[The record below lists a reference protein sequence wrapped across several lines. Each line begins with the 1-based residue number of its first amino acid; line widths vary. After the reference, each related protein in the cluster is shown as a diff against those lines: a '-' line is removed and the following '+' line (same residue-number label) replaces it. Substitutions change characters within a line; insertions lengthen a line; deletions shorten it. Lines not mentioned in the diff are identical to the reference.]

1 MRRSLATVAVVLLV
15 LVAGLALLYAARALV
30 PPTAVVSSSPSVTST
45 ATAVSATTTPSAIA
59 TPTSSSAV
67 SAALPGAE
75 RFAVIVDKPC
85 APPGTPPYLRRED
98 RHEVIAPLGNGYL
111 CQLNGAVSPDG
122 RRLAYWHF
130 DASNSELALYQ
141 GGASST
147 TLVRLGDEFVRNVVW
162 SADGAGLL
170 FVAMKGGMQGVA
182 PEYAALRTLDLA
194 SGSIQELTRVRGP
207 YLTALAWDR
216 SNRVT
221 AAVETP
227 ASGGGGGAYLVVTE
241 ARVVKRSDMP
251 TNLLL
256 TRASPDATLIMALS
270 QPDGVIR
277 YWPIANFDDQ
287 KELRAA
293 AGSYAGIAAWRP
305 GARELAVVVTTPPGS
320 QAVELWSLDG
330 TRRRLV
336 EFSGQRG
343 GLFFRPDGS
352 ALFIGGGTGVD
363 VASGRVALF
372 TLAQGEGLAASLL
385 VAPTLSRGVCTIPGM
400 TTAQVLDRYLELTTS
415 GDDAAVR
422 DCFARSWLTKH
433 GSANAWSSA
442 GPRSRTDITPVGPF
456 RNCNYYVVRADF
468 VNGNPNAPV
477 QSGAFAQFIGI
488 GPEGDRPRI
497 YEMATAMVS
506 RELENDPG
514 VAVPYCRD

>member
-15 LVAGLALLYAARALV
+15 LVGGVALLYAARAV
-30 PPTAVVSSSPSVTST
+30 AP
-45 ATAVSATTTPSAIA
+45 ATAVSSPSPSPTPASTAVTATPIPSATA
-59 TPTSSSAV
+59 TASISSPA

-85 APPGTPPYLRRED
+85 APPGTPPYVRRED
-98 RHEVIAPLGNGYL
+98 RHEVIGTLGNGYL
-111 CQLNGAVSPDG
+111 CQFNGAVSPDG

-130 DASNSELALYQ
+130 ESAGTSELALYQ
-141 GGASST
+141 GGASSS
-147 TLVRLGDEFVRNVVW
+147 TLVRLGDEFLSNVVW
-162 SADGAGLL
+162 SADGTGLL
-170 FVAMKGGMQGVA
+170 FVAMKGGVQGVA

-194 SGSIQELTRVRGP
+194 SGSIQELTRVSGR
-207 YLTALAWDR
+207 YLAALAWDR
-216 SNRVT
+216 QERVT
-221 AAVETP
+221 AAAETA
-227 ASGGGGGAYLVVTE
+227 ASGGAGAYLVITE
-241 ARVVKRSDMP
+241 ARAIKRNEMP
-251 TNLLL
+251 ATLILAK
-256 TRASPDATLIMALS
+256 ASPDATLMMGVS
-270 QPDGVIR
+270 PPDGVIR
-277 YWPIANFDDQ
+277 YWPLTNFDDQ
-287 KELRAA
+287 KELRPA

-330 TRRRLV
+330 TRHRLV

-363 VASGRVALF
+363 VASGRVVQF
-372 TLAQGEGLAASLL
+372 TLAQGEGLVASLL

-422 DCFARSWLTKH
+422 DCFAQVWLVRS
-433 GSANAWSSA
+433 GPPRAWSSA
-442 GPRSRTDITPVGPF
+442 GPRSRTDIMSVGPF
-456 RNCNYYVVRADF
+456 RNCDYYSVRTDF

-477 QSGAFAQFIGI
+477 QSGPFFAFIGI

-497 YEMATAMVS
+497 YQMATAMVS
-506 RELENDPG
+506 RDLENDPG
-514 VAVPYCRD
+514 VGVPYCRD